1 MQQTITKLS
10 ATLDD
15 AARLAQPTLQI
26 TNNTKISIDESY
38 EIQAKSIELRLSR
51 GEKLTGLK
59 MGFTSKA
66 KMEQMGVHDMIWGRL
81 TDNMHIENEGEMD
94 MNKFIHPRAEPE
106 IAFLLKKNITA
117 TITIEDVE
125 SCISG
130 LAPAIEI
137 IDSRYKNFKFS
148 LEDVIADNCSS
159 SGYVIG
165 EWHAPNT
172 DVSNID
178 ITIGANGE
186 VKASGNSS
194 AILDNP
200 LQSLVEAVRLALKYG
215 QELKE
220 GMIILAGAATP
231 AIPISEGDT
240 IEATFGSLG
249 RLSFYSK

>member
-1 MQQTITKLS
+1 MQQTISKLS
-10 ATLDD
+10 AILDE
-15 AARLAQPTLQI
+15 AARLAQPTIQI
-26 TNNTKISIDESY
+26 TNESKISLDESY
-38 EIQAKSIELRLSR
+38 EIQAESIQLRLAR

-81 TDNMHIENEGEMD
+81 TNTMCIENKGDLLMS
-94 MNKFIHPRAEPE
+94 KFIHPRAEPE
-106 IAFLLKKNITA
+106 IAFLLSNDITKE
-117 TITIEDVE
+117 ITINEVE
-125 SCISG
+125 SCIDG

-137 IDSRYKNFKFS
+137 IDSRYKNFKFT

-159 SGYVIG
+159 SGYVLG
-165 EWHAPNT
+165 EWLSPNR
-172 DVSNID
+172 DISNID

-186 VKASGNSS
+186 IKASGNSR

-200 LQSLVEAVRLALKYG
+200 FQSLVEAVRLSLKYG
-215 QELKE
+215 QELKK

-231 AIPISEGDT
+231 AIPINEGDT

-249 RLSFYSK
+249 QLSFHAK